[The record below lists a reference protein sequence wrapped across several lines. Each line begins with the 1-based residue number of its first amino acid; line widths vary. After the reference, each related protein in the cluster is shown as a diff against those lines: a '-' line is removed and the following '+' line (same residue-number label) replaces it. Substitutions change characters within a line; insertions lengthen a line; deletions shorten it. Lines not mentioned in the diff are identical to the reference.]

1 MKKIK
6 DIQQALLLAYRQE
19 PLTVRLQRGKI
30 GVLVGL
36 VIAFLCSFT
45 ASLVNPLTLPSLH
58 LFINWTALIQA
69 WVILSL
75 GLSLVGFISGWF
87 TENNGAVAGGGA
99 IVACLVLLVVLAEY
113 SKIQEKIPYLS
124 VYWAVILPVLGASV
138 FLAWEFRALINRINQ
153 LRREDDENKKRR
165 GYGAIIGVI
174 VALGLIPGLFYRFD
188 LSTIKTLTRV
198 SRGIQYAQN
207 PDQESFIFPLEFR
220 SAVEKRS
227 TMKYTLYSRPS
238 HVSVGF
244 IDVTIYFDDGY
255 VITCM
260 VPTSMD
266 LYDFA
271 NRCNEGEIL
280 DAN

>member
-6 DIQQALLLAYRQE
+6 EIQRAILMAYHQE
-19 PLTVRLQRGKI
+19 PLSARLQRGKI
-30 GVLVGL
+30 GVLIWL
-36 VIAFLCSFT
+36 EIAFLCSVT
-45 ASLVNPLTLPSLH
+45 ASLVNPLSLPSLH

-69 WVILSL
+69 WLILSI

-99 IVACLVLLVVLAEY
+99 IVACLVVLVVLAEY
-113 SKIQEKIPYLS
+113 SKIREKIPYLS

-138 FLAWEFRALINRINQ
+138 FLAWVSRALINRVNQ
-153 LRREDDENKKRR
+153 LAKEEDKRR
-165 GYGAIIGVI
+165 RRKGWGVTIGIIL
-174 VALGLIPGLFYRFD
+174 ALGLIPGLFYRFD
-188 LSTIKTLTRV
+188 LTTIKTLTRV

-207 PDQESFIFPLEFR
+207 PDQNSFIFPADFK

-227 TMKYTLYSRPS
+227 TMKYSLYSRPS
-238 HVSVGF
+238 HTSVGF

-255 VITCM
+255 VITCL

>member
-75 GLSLVGFISGWF
+75 GLGLVGFISGWF

-138 FLAWEFRALINRINQ
+138 FLAWVFRALINRINQ

>member
-45 ASLVNPLTLPSLH
+45 ASLVNPLTLPTLH

-138 FLAWEFRALINRINQ
+138 FLAWVFRALINRINQ

-255 VITCM
+255 VITCI

>member
-138 FLAWEFRALINRINQ
+138 FLAWVFRALINRINQ

-260 VPTSMD
+260 VPTSID

-271 NRCNEGEIL
+271 NRCNEGDFL
-280 DAN
+280 DAK

>member
-45 ASLVNPLTLPSLH
+45 ASLVNPLTLPTLH

-99 IVACLVLLVVLAEY
+99 IVACLVGLIVLLEY
-113 SKIQEKIPYLS
+113 SKIQEMIPYLT
-124 VYWAVILPVLGASV
+124 VYWAVILPVLGASI
-138 FLAWEFRALINRINQ
+138 FLTWVFRALINKVKQ
-153 LRREDDENKKRR
+153 VECEEDGQRKKK
-165 GYGAIIGVI
+165 GLGTVIGIILAI
-174 VALGLIPGLFYRFD
+174 GLIPGLFYRFD
-188 LSTIKTLTRV
+188 LTTIKTLTRV
-198 SRGIQYAQN
+198 SNGIQNAEN
-207 PDQESFIFPLEFR
+207 PDQDSFIFPLEFR
-220 SAVEKRS
+220 AAVEKRS
-227 TMKYTLYSRPS
+227 TMEYTLYSRPS
-238 HVSVGF
+238 HLSVGF

-260 VPTSMD
+260 VPTSID

-271 NRCNEGEIL
+271 NRCNEGDFL
-280 DAN
+280 DAK